1 VVHPAISEFYHQKSI
16 HHPSRKPAVSG
27 GGFLQVKM
35 QGNPFVPGFINP
47 ASLSAEYSG
56 GVTNPASIS
65 LYTSGDATNPASIS
79 LYTSG
84 DATHYVSTS
93 LYTSGDATNPA
104 STSLYTSG
112 DATNSVSIS
121 IYTSGDVTNPAS
133 TSACIKDAVIRFEK
147 RTFPMPCLSFQEE
160 KSLPATKGRIS
171 IPFRTP

>member
-1 VVHPAISEFYHQKSI
+1 MVHPAISEFYHQKSI

-56 GVTNPASIS
+56 GV
-65 LYTSGDATNPASIS
+65 TNPASIS